1 MRKSLLIA
9 AATLAPLVAHAHM
22 LWLLPNATVA
32 TGKEAVVSIDAAI
45 SEDLFTFERALK
57 LEQLT
62 ITGPGGIKLEAQN
75 RTAARNH
82 ESFDLTL
89 PTEGTY
95 RISNVSSSVMGAY
108 KQGGETKRFRGA
120 ISEIPADAEVVSLA
134 VMSNRQQ
141 TFVSR
146 EEPGKIDFAPEG
158 QGLELLPLD
167 AVTDLSNGDRTRFR
181 LLLDSKPVA
190 DTAITVRRGGN
201 RYRYKMGEITLKSDA
216 HGEFTMEWA
225 EPGAYWIGANVGDRS
240 MQGGTREK
248 PLQRASVT
256 ATFEVLPR

>member
-1 MRKSLLIA
+1 MRKTLLIA
-9 AATLAPLVAHAHM
+9 AALLPLAAQAHM
-22 LWLLPNATVA
+22 LWLLPNATVV
-32 TGKEAVVSIDAAI
+32 TGKDAVVSIDAAL

-75 RTAARNH
+75 RSAARNH

-89 PTEGTY
+89 PATGSY
-95 RISNVSSSVMGAY
+95 RISNISTSVMGAY
-108 KQGGETKRFRGA
+108 KQGGETQRFRGA
-120 ISEIPADAEVVSLA
+120 LRDLPADAEVVSLA

-167 AVTDLSNGDRTRFR
+167 AVTDLSNGDHTRFR
-181 LLLDSKPVA
+181 LLLDGKPVA

-201 RYRYKMGEITLKSDA
+201 RYRYKMGEVTLKSDA
-216 HGEFTMEWA
+216 RGEFTVEWA
-225 EPGAYWIGANVGDRS
+225 EPGAYWIGANVGDRG
-240 MQGGTREK
+240 MNGGTREK
-248 PLQRASVT
+248 PLQRASVS